1 MQVVLA
7 CARTNKAAKALAAFD
22 LLRVH
27 PRIPPSAP
35 LEPPA
40 LRALVLAVG
49 KAAGSGSG
57 AGAGSGG
64 AGGGGG
70 TAVVS
75 AAQATALLA
84 AMAGVATLDEGT
96 LERGALGALDKEVS
110 LALILTLAITPT
122 PTPTPATATAPAPA
136 PTPNPNPN
144 PKQVPTC
151 SGAHD

>member
-7 CARTNKAAKALAAFD
+7 CARTNQATKALAAFD

-27 PRIPPSAP
+27 PRTPPSAP

-57 AGAGSGG
+57 GGAGSGG
-64 AGGGGG
+64 AGGGG

-84 AMAGVATLDEGT
+84 AMAGVGTFDEST
-96 LERGALGALDKEVS
+96 LEGGALGALDKEV
-110 LALILTLAITPT
+110 TPS
-122 PTPTPATATAPAPA
+122 PSSP
-136 PTPNPNPN
+136 
-144 PKQVPTC
+144 
-151 SGAHD
+151 

>member
-7 CARTNKAAKALAAFD
+7 CARTNQAAKALAAFD

-27 PRIPPSAP
+27 PRTPPTAP

-57 AGAGSGG
+57 GGGGGGAGSGG
-64 AGGGGG
+64 AAGGGGSA
-70 TAVVS
+70 AVVS

-84 AMAGVATLDEGT
+84 AMAGVATLDEST
-96 LERGALGALDKEVS
+96 LEGGALGSLDKEVTS
-110 LALILTLAITPT
+110 
-122 PTPTPATATAPAPA
+122 
-136 PTPNPNPN
+136 
-144 PKQVPTC
+144 
-151 SGAHD
+151 S